1 MRRALLAVLLFA
13 LGVGAGV
20 AWQRQAAMW
29 AVMVVQ
35 AESAAYKLAAI
46 EVAKDCAPKRGWF
59 KR

>member
-1 MRRALLAVLLFA
+1 MRRTLIAVLLFA

-29 AVMVVQ
+29 AVMVAQ
-35 AESAAYKLAAI
+35 TESAAYKLAAI
-46 EVAKDCAPKRGWF
+46 EVAKECAPKRGWF